1 VAPIVHRCTHEQC
14 QHPDIF
20 KRGEVCSYDQC
31 RAGRHRAMPGD
42 SEVIPTFDGFGM
54 EITDITPPGT
64 PWNGAVTCDCD
75 NCQSLYAE
83 LVAS

>member
-1 VAPIVHRCTHEQC
+1 
-14 QHPDIF
+14 
-20 KRGEVCSYDQC
+20 
-31 RAGRHRAMPGD
+31 
-42 SEVIPTFDGFGM
+42 M